1 MLLDERREPSQQA
14 GPVGRR
20 DLAPGGERRASGRD
34 GGVGLL
40 HSRPLELGEPLLRG
54 RIEDGQR
61 HGASLKPCSSAGPVQ
76 PIIVTTVDNTTT
88 FDAAI
93 MEQFAQQL
101 LRKADSVRVGSAVFG
116 GVVGVIF
123 GAVPLTPLASVWPIP
138 AIFGF
143 ATILLGALAG
153 VLVGYVV
160 GEGRAFRLRVQAQ
173 TALFQVDIE
182 RRLETALMVQSR
194 LIAAALAPP
203 VAVAAPAAAAAPVA
217 PAPAPV
223 APTAPVAPAPA
234 APASMAPAPVA
245 PPPPAPAPAVAA
257 VSVPPVL
264 REVPA
269 PAPVAAPVEAP
280 PLSDPATAPPFATG

>member
-1 MLLDERREPSQQA
+1 M
-14 GPVGRR
+14 
-20 DLAPGGERRASGRD
+20 
-34 GGVGLL
+34 
-40 HSRPLELGEPLLRG
+40 
-54 RIEDGQR
+54 
-61 HGASLKPCSSAGPVQ
+61 
-76 PIIVTTVDNTTT
+76 DNTTT

-203 VAVAAPAAAAAPVA
+203 VAASAPAAAAAPVA
-217 PAPAPV
+217 PAPAPL
-223 APTAPVAPAPA
+223 APTAPVAPAPV
-234 APASMAPAPVA
+234 APAPVAPAPVA
-245 PPPPAPAPAVAA
+245 PPPPAPAPAPAVAA
-257 VSVPPVL
+257 VSAPPVL

-269 PAPVAAPVEAP
+269 PAQAGAPAEAP

>member
-1 MLLDERREPSQQA
+1 M
-14 GPVGRR
+14 
-20 DLAPGGERRASGRD
+20 
-34 GGVGLL
+34 
-40 HSRPLELGEPLLRG
+40 
-54 RIEDGQR
+54 
-61 HGASLKPCSSAGPVQ
+61 
-76 PIIVTTVDNTTT
+76 TVDNANA
-88 FDAAI
+88 FDPAI

-101 LRKADSVRVGSAVFG
+101 LRKADSVRVGSAVAG

-153 VLVGYVV
+153 ILVGYVI

-182 RRLETALMVQSR
+182 RRLESALMVQSR
-194 LIAAALAPP
+194 LIAAALGPPAPVP
-203 VAVAAPAAAAAPVA
+203 APAAAAPA
-217 PAPAPV
+217 PAPA
-223 APTAPVAPAPA
+223 
-234 APASMAPAPVA
+234 APAPVA
-245 PPPPAPAPAVAA
+245 PPPVAPAPAPPAPAPAAVAPA
-257 VSVPPVL
+257 QPAPAPTPLPPVL

-269 PAPVAAPVEAP
+269 PPPPVAPVEVP